1 MIVDYEKEGLMI
13 LTVLIIF
20 FAQMTQKAYES
31 YNTEDFQEMETHSQM
46 QPIEKPVY
54 EYGLRI
60 LKFITRD

>member
-20 FAQMTQKAYES
+20 FAQMTQKAYER
-31 YNTEDFQEMETHSQM
+31 YNTEDFQEMET
-46 QPIEKPVY
+46 